1 MAAAA
6 GLSVTLVPVLMT
18 LFIKGKIRPE
28 SSNPLNRFLIR
39 IYRPALNAVLRF
51 PKATLGIALAA
62 FLVTIVPASQLGAEF
77 MPPLD
82 EGDLLYMPTALPGLP
97 ASKASELLQISD
109 RIIKTVP
116 EVDTVFGKAGRAD
129 TATDP
134 APLAMFET
142 TIQFIPKNEWR
153 PGMTKEKIVEE
164 LDEKLKIPGL
174 ANVWVEPI
182 RNRIDMLATGIK
194 TPVGVKI
201 SGPDLDTLQRLGT
214 EVEAALKPIDGTAS
228 AISDRISGG
237 RYVDIDIDRLAAAR
251 YGLSIED
258 VQMTAALAVGGSRI
272 GEKVDGLARFP
283 INVRFPRELRDSPE
297 ALRNLPIVAPSGA
310 IVTLDSVADV
320 SITDGP
326 AMIKSEGGQP
336 SVWVYVDVRD
346 RDVVGYVGE
355 AKEIVAAAVDLPPGY
370 AVAWSGQFEYAE
382 RAAERMQ
389 WVVPA
394 TVAIIFLLLFLAF
407 KQLHQPVIVLLTLPF
422 ALVGGIWLIY
432 FLGHAVSVATV
443 VGFIALAG
451 LAAEFGVVMLV
462 YLDRAIEEHEGA
474 GRFSKPEHLNE
485 ALMDGAVLRVRPK
498 AMTVAVILAG
508 LFPLLIGTGTGSEV
522 MQRLA
527 APMIGGMLSAPLLS
541 LLVMPA
547 IYKIMGV
554 KRLQSKKS
562 ASAEPDLA
570 PAE

>member
-1 MAAAA
+1 
-6 GLSVTLVPVLMT
+6 
-18 LFIKGKIRPE
+18 
-28 SSNPLNRFLIR
+28 
-39 IYRPALNAVLRF
+39 
-51 PKATLGIALAA
+51 
-62 FLVTIVPASQLGAEF
+62 
-77 MPPLD
+77 
-82 EGDLLYMPTALPGLP
+82 
-97 ASKASELLQISD
+97 
-109 RIIKTVP
+109 
-116 EVDTVFGKAGRAD
+116 
-129 TATDP
+129 
-134 APLAMFET
+134 
-142 TIQFIPKNEWR
+142 
-153 PGMTKEKIVEE
+153 
-164 LDEKLKIPGL
+164 
-174 ANVWVEPI
+174 
-182 RNRIDMLATGIK
+182 
-194 TPVGVKI
+194 
-201 SGPDLDTLQRLGT
+201 
-214 EVEAALKPIDGTAS
+214 
-228 AISDRISGG
+228 
-237 RYVDIDIDRLAAAR
+237 
-251 YGLSIED
+251 
-258 VQMTAALAVGGSRI
+258 MTAALAVGGSRI

-310 IVTLDSVADV
+310 IVTLNSVADV

-355 AKEIVAAAVDLPPGY
+355 AKEIVAAVIDLPPGY
-370 AVAWSGQFEYAE
+370 AIAWSGQFEYAE

-389 WVVPA
+389 WVIPA

-554 KRLQSKKS
+554 KRLQSTKS
-562 ASAEPDLA
+562 ASVEPDLA